1 MEHAADPSD
10 NHFGSDLSPDGSTF
24 AIAMSGEA
32 RIHIR
37 LLSLVGAPDREI
49 TVKGWSNLPW
59 MGLYWS
65 ADGKGFYAASLSPEP
80 STLLYVDLKGDARVL

>member
-1 MEHAADPSD
+1 
-10 NHFGSDLSPDGSTF
+10 
-24 AIAMSGEA
+24 MSGEA